1 MRKQFRREPVEQVR
15 KTNLQVRSSAAG
27 KREFTRMAGDLPSPD
42 ASIIYKGHKR
52 SRRPSTPR
60 SSAGNK
66 KSYFSFF
73 FFKQRFHHTASP
85 KCPKSGTS
93 RTTGARIRSRCLSGD
108 GKTVLTILRTGRSC
122 QRENR
127 AAAGAR
133 GLLRPASD
141 DGTVPYPR
149 GLGCKRGVVP
159 LVPASVAGAAMRA
172 LAFFF

>member
-73 FFKQRFHHTASP
+73 FSSSVFTTQRAPNAPSRGLRGRQELAYVAGVSPATAKRSSRS
-85 KCPKSGTS
+85 SGPDAHVS
-93 RTTGARIRSRCLSGD
+93 ERTEPRLGRADFSVPPPTTAPYRIHGD
-108 GKTVLTILRTGRSC
+108 W
-122 QRENR
+122 
-127 AAAGAR
+127 GAR
-133 GLLRPASD
+133 GEWSL
-141 DGTVPYPR
+141 
-149 GLGCKRGVVP
+149 
-159 LVPASVAGAAMRA
+159 
-172 LAFFF
+172 